1 VFNRPLKN
9 YCARLCGVEINLKML
24 MYNLYTA
31 LLTRSARPAGQPAA
45 VTRYSTLRL
54 ISPCLAVARYIFQQ
68 PVKLACLGLLL
79 GLCSV
84 AHAALD
90 PTQPSAS
97 ALTASASDSASTA
110 LRLQSIVRGAGQS
123 QAVIN
128 GQSLRVGDEVAG
140 AKLRAIYTRSVVLER
155 QGQQQVLRL
164 VEPIMKPSR

>member
-1 VFNRPLKN
+1 MKN
-9 YCARLCGVEINLKML
+9 YYARLCGVEISLKML

-31 LLTRSARPAGQPAA
+31 LF
-45 VTRYSTLRL
+45 RL

-68 PVKLACLGLLL
+68 PIKPVGLLILL

-90 PTQPSAS
+90 PTQPPAS
-97 ALTASASDSASTA
+97 ALTASANEGAPAT

-128 GQSLRVGDEVAG
+128 GQLRRVGDDVAG
-140 AKLRAIYTRSVVLER
+140 AQLRAIYTHSVVLER